1 MLEMFGVKADF
12 YFIFFVLHSEERRE
26 RWDLW
31 QDAAVQEEGQRA
43 PDLGLK
49 DGAESLYVFF
59 FLLLLCFFIIS
70 LLQYYSHKTSNFV
83 INLRN

>member
-12 YFIFFVLHSEERRE
+12 YLIFFVLHSEERCE

-59 FLLLLCFFIIS
+59 FIIVVFF
-70 LLQYYSHKTSNFV
+70 YYFTPS
-83 INLRN
+83 IL